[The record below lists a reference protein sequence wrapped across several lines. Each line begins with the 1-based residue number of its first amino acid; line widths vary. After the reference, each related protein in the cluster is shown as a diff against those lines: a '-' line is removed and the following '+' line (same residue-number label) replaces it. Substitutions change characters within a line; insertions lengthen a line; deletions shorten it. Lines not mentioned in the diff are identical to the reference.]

1 MRTRQLLALS
11 LSLVIAATAAA
22 GAQDPVR
29 LPGMVVKAAPPPPGP
44 KLFAGIVRDTDATP
58 LEGVEIIIPELGKRV
73 LSNADGMFRFTD
85 MPSGDW
91 EMRARKLGYA
101 QQVRDFKVEKQG
113 GSGEFELVPWPRVMP
128 PVVTSAARGGL
139 SGRVADTSFAPV
151 AGARVSVTTKALRA
165 ETDSNGAFFLPAP
178 PGSWMVIIRKPG
190 YADRI
195 ASVTIPS
202 DSGRHLSTMLMPA
215 TSLPVRERHNV
226 DDLESRQI
234 WRDKMKQP
242 FYTHED
248 IEKLGITWIY
258 DLIRMSGGDQYSTD
272 CAVVI
277 NGGPATR
284 LLNTLTVDEVE
295 SVEVYGA
302 NRFERPRSMASPRG
316 RGRNPLPP
324 AVTRA
329 SDAVAARVPITN
341 TEAAAF
347 QNQGVSKYCPGA
359 VYVWLR

>member
-1 MRTRQLLALS
+1 MRTTRFGALS
-11 LSLVIAATAAA
+11 LLILCATPAA
-22 GAQDPVR
+22 AQDPVR

-44 KLFAGIVRDTDATP
+44 KIFAGIVRDTDETP
-58 LEGVEIIIPELGKRV
+58 LEGVEIIIPGLRKRV
-73 LSNADGMFRFTD
+73 LSNADGTFRFTD
-85 MPSGDW
+85 MPIGGF

-101 QQVRDFKVEKQG
+101 QQVRDFTVDKQG
-113 GSGEFELVPWPRVMP
+113 GSGAFELVPWPHTMP

-151 AGARVSVTTKALRA
+151 ADALVSVTTKALRTQ
-165 ETDSNGAFFLPAP
+165 TDSNGAFFLPAP

-190 YADRI
+190 YADRV

-202 DSGRHLSTMLMPA
+202 DSGRHLSTMLLPA
-215 TSLPVRERHNV
+215 HSIPVKERHNV
-226 DDLESRQI
+226 DDLEARQI
-234 WRDKMKQP
+234 WHDKLKQP

-258 DLIRMSGGDQYSTD
+258 DLVRMSGGDQYSAD
-272 CAVVI
+272 CSVVI
-277 NGGPATR
+277 DGGPATR
-284 LLNTLTVDEVE
+284 SLSTLTVDEVE

-302 NRFERPRSMASPRG
+302 NRFERPLSMASPRG
-316 RGRNPLPP
+316 RGRNLPP
-324 AVTRA
+324 AVTKQT
-329 SDAVAARVPITN
+329 DAIAARVPITN
-341 TEAAAF
+341 ANVAAF